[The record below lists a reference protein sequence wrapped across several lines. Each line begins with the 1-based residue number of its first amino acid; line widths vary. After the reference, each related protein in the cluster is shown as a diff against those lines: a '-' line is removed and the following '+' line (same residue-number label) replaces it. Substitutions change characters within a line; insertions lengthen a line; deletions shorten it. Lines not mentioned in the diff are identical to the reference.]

1 MSLAVPA
8 MCHSEAML
16 TSPAAAVA
24 QGGGARPPAGA
35 RTRRRLLV
43 LAGALVLL
51 ALVVAASLL
60 LGVRTVAPVK
70 VWAALAPGAAGHDL
84 ADPDQSVVTQLRV
97 PRTVLGL
104 LAGLALGCVGTVVQG
119 VTRNPIADPGL
130 LGITPGASLAVVCA
144 VSFLGVTSPLGFVW
158 FAFAGAA
165 LAAVVVFS
173 IGRAQPV
180 RLALVGAALTAFVTP
195 VVALI
200 LLRDVDAF
208 NQYRF
213 WAVGSLTGRGLE
225 TAAALWPFLL
235 AGVVLAALLA
245 PRLTL
250 LAMGDDVARALG
262 QHVGVTRALAAGAIV
277 LLAGTATAFAGPIAL
292 VGLVVPH
299 AARRLVG
306 ADYRWITPLAALLG
320 PVVLLGADVVG
331 RLVVPN
337 SELEAGVVAA
347 FVGAPVLVAVARGRA
362 VAGV

>member
-1 MSLAVPA
+1 
-8 MCHSEAML
+8 ML
-16 TSPAAAVA
+16 TSPAHDVA
-24 QGGGARPPAGA
+24 ERPPTRA
-35 RTRRRLLV
+35 RRSRRATVV
-43 LAGALVLL
+43 LAGALLLL
-51 ALVVAASLL
+51 AAVVAASLL
-60 LGVRTVAPVK
+60 LGVRSVDPAK
-70 VWAALAPGAAGHDL
+70 VWTALVPSAPGHDL
-84 ADPDQSVVTQLRV
+84 GDPDQSVVAQLRV

-104 LAGLALGCVGTVVQG
+104 LAGLALGCVGTVIQG

-130 LGITPGASLAVVCA
+130 LGITPGASLAVVSA
-144 VSFLGVTSPLGFVW
+144 VSFAGVTTPLGFVW
-158 FAFAGAA
+158 FAFLGAA
-165 LAAVVVFS
+165 LAALVVFS

-195 VVALI
+195 VIALV
-200 LLRDVDAF
+200 LLRDVNAF

-225 TAAALWPFLL
+225 TAEALWPFLVV
-235 AGVVLAALLA
+235 GVLLAAVLA

-262 QHVGVTRALAAGAIV
+262 QNVGLTRAMAAATIV

-306 ADYRWITPLAALLG
+306 TDYRWITPLAALLG

-331 RLVVPN
+331 RLVVPG
-337 SELEAGVVAA
+337 SEIEAGVVAA
-347 FVGAPVLVAVARGRA
+347 FIGAPVLIAVARGRS